1 MRDPQHR
8 GRRAAAVVACLLLT
22 VLAAWHLE
30 LDRFLP
36 ARLALWSERPQSR
49 TVVSVGTAEARI
61 TIELSDRSHNWS
73 WTWTEPDC
81 LEALAAWARTWNVR
95 RLALDLTDPDR
106 HPSDLPVRSIYPE
119 QHPESAAAGAW
130 CEPQR
135 SGNPS
140 AVLACTVGVLAGRHP
155 LHVTVAIAG
164 ALYQG
169 LALVR
174 DPGAFT
180 RPTMQSWNWARL
192 GPVVIP
198 ADGPQGWD
206 TACPHLTP
214 DRGQAS

>member
-1 MRDPQHR
+1 MRDHQHR
-8 GRRAAAVVACLLLT
+8 GRRAAAAVTCLLLT

-36 ARLALWSERPQSR
+36 DRLALRDERPQSR
-49 TVVSVGTAEARI
+49 VVASVGTAEARI
-61 TIELSDRSHNWS
+61 TIALSDRSRNWS

-81 LEALAAWARTWNVR
+81 LEALAAWARTRNVH
-95 RLALDLTDPDR
+95 RLELDLADPDW
-106 HPSDLPVRSIYPE
+106 HPSGLPVRSIYPE

-140 AVLACTVGVLAGRHP
+140 AALACTVGVLAGRHP
-155 LHVTVAIAG
+155 LHVTVAVAG

-169 LALVR
+169 LALAR

-192 GPVVIP
+192 DPVVIP
-198 ADGPQGWD
+198 ADIPHGWD

-214 DRGQAS
+214 ARGAAS

>member
-1 MRDPQHR
+1 MRDHQHR
-8 GRRAAAVVACLLLT
+8 GRRAAAVVAYLLLT

-30 LDRFLP
+30 LDRFLT
-36 ARLALWSERPQSR
+36 ARLTLWGERPQSR
-49 TVVSVGTAEARI
+49 VVVSVGTAETRI

-73 WTWTEPDC
+73 WNWTEPDC
-81 LEALAAWARTWNVR
+81 LEALAAWAQTRNVR
-95 RLALDLTDPDR
+95 RLALDLTDPHL
-106 HPSDLPVRSIYPE
+106 HPSGLPVRSIYPE

-198 ADGPQGWD
+198 ADGPHGWD

>member
-1 MRDPQHR
+1 MRDHTHR
-8 GRRAAAVVACLLLT
+8 SRPAAAVVTCLLLT

-36 ARLALWSERPQSR
+36 ARLAFWGERPQSR
-49 TVVSVGTAEARI
+49 AVATLGTAEARI

-73 WTWTEPDC
+73 WDWTEPDC
-81 LEALAAWARTWNVR
+81 LEALAAWAQVRNVR
-95 RLALDLTDPDR
+95 RLTLNLTDSDR
-106 HPSDLPVRSIYPE
+106 HPSGLPVRSIYPE

-130 CEPQR
+130 CEQPR
-135 SGNPS
+135 SGSPS
-140 AVLACTVGVLAGRHP
+140 AALACTVGVLAGRHP
-155 LHVTVAIAG
+155 LHVTVAVAG
-164 ALYQG
+164 SLYQG

-198 ADGPQGWD
+198 ADGPNDWD
-206 TACPHLTP
+206 TACPHLIP
-214 DRGQAS
+214 DRGAAS

>member
-1 MRDPQHR
+1 MRDHQHR
-8 GRRAAAVVACLLLT
+8 GRRAAAAVTCLLLT

-36 ARLALWSERPQSR
+36 DRLALRDERPQSR
-49 TVVSVGTAEARI
+49 VVASVGTAEARI
-61 TIELSDRSHNWS
+61 TIALSDRSRNWS

-81 LEALAAWARTWNVR
+81 LEALAAWARTRNVH
-95 RLALDLTDPDR
+95 RLELGLADPDR
-106 HPSDLPVRSIYPE
+106 HPSGLPVRSIYPE

-140 AVLACTVGVLAGRHP
+140 AALACTVGVLAGRHP
-155 LHVTVAIAG
+155 LHVTVAVAG

-169 LALVR
+169 LALAR

-192 GPVVIP
+192 DPVVIP
-198 ADGPQGWD
+198 ANIPHGWD

-214 DRGQAS
+214 ARGAAS

>member
-1 MRDPQHR
+1 MRDHQHR
-8 GRRAAAVVACLLLT
+8 SRRAAAVVTCLLLT
-22 VLAAWHLE
+22 VLAAWRLE

-36 ARLALWSERPQSR
+36 DRLALRDARPQSR
-49 TVVSVGTAEARI
+49 VVASVGTAEARI
-61 TIELSDRSHNWS
+61 TIALSDRSRNWS

-81 LEALAAWARTWNVR
+81 LEALAAWARTRNVR
-95 RLALDLTDPDR
+95 RLELDLADPDR
-106 HPSDLPVRSIYPE
+106 HPSGLPVRSIYPE

-140 AVLACTVGVLAGRHP
+140 AALACTVGVLAGRHP
-155 LHVTVAIAG
+155 LHVTVAVAG

-169 LALVR
+169 LALAR

-192 GPVVIP
+192 DPVVIP
-198 ADGPQGWD
+198 ADGLHGWD

-214 DRGQAS
+214 ARGAAS

>member
-8 GRRAAAVVACLLLT
+8 GRRAAAAVACLLLT

-36 ARLALWSERPQSR
+36 ARLALWDERPQSR
-49 TVVSVGTAEARI
+49 TIASVGTAEARI

-73 WTWTEPDC
+73 WNWTEPDC
-81 LEALAAWARTWNVR
+81 LEALAVWARTRNVR
-95 RLALDLTDPDR
+95 RLELDLTDPNL
-106 HPSDLPVRSIYPE
+106 HPSGLPVRSIYPE

-130 CEPQR
+130 CEPQH

-140 AVLACTVGVLAGRHP
+140 AALVCTVGVLAGRHP
-155 LHVTVAIAG
+155 LHVTVAVAG

-192 GPVVIP
+192 GPVVIS
-198 ADGPQGWD
+198 ADGPHGWD
-206 TACPHLTP
+206 TVCPHLTP

>member
-1 MRDPQHR
+1 MRDHQHR
-8 GRRAAAVVACLLLT
+8 GRRAAAAVTCLLLT

-36 ARLALWSERPQSR
+36 DRLALREERPQSR
-49 TVVSVGTAEARI
+49 VVASVGTAEARI
-61 TIELSDRSHNWS
+61 TIALSDRSRNWS

-81 LEALAAWARTWNVR
+81 LEALAAWARTRNVH
-95 RLALDLTDPDR
+95 RLELDLADPDR
-106 HPSDLPVRSIYPE
+106 HPSGLPVRSIYPE

-140 AVLACTVGVLAGRHP
+140 AALDCTVGVLAGRHP
-155 LHVTVAIAG
+155 LHVTVAVAG

-169 LALVR
+169 LALAR

-192 GPVVIP
+192 DPVVIP
-198 ADGPQGWD
+198 ADIPHGWD

-214 DRGQAS
+214 ARGAAS

>member
-8 GRRAAAVVACLLLT
+8 GRRAAAVVTCVLLT
-22 VLAAWHLE
+22 VLAAWRLE

-36 ARLALWSERPQSR
+36 ARLALWGERPQSR
-49 TVVSVGTAEARI
+49 AVASVGTAEARI
-61 TIELSDRSHNWS
+61 TIELSDRSRSWNWD
-73 WTWTEPDC
+73 WTEPDC
-81 LEALAAWARTWNVR
+81 LEALAAWARTRNVR
-95 RLALDLTDPDR
+95 RLALDLADPDL
-106 HPSDLPVRSIYPE
+106 HPSGLPVRSIYPE

-140 AVLACTVGVLAGRHP
+140 AALACTVGVLAGRHP
-155 LHVTVAIAG
+155 LHVTVAVAG
-164 ALYQG
+164 SLYQG

-180 RPTMQSWNWARL
+180 RPTMQSWSWARL
-192 GPVVIP
+192 GPMVIP
-198 ADGPQGWD
+198 ADGPHGWD